1 MSIRIKQFLQ
11 EGAEHLNVL
20 VVEPGM
26 APYEKEING
35 LKEMQATVGGL
46 ITASYPYE
54 EPIAIVSNDESLLF
68 NRSIEGGYGG
78 IFGPFFVCGLAE
90 DSFCSLTPEQMEH
103 FKKKF
108 HQAEILLAVRGNEPI
123 TLKVEPRPHTQPD
136 QPKHPPK
143 TPGR

>member
-1 MSIRIKQFLQ
+1 M
-11 EGAEHLNVL
+11 NVL

-35 LKEMQATVGGL
+35 LEEMQATVGGL
-46 ITASYPYE
+46 ITASYPYKE
-54 EPIAIVSNDESLLF
+54 QVGIVSNDDSIGMGLPF

-78 IFGPFFVCGLAE
+78 IFGTFFVCGLTE

-108 HQAEILLAVRGNEPI
+108 HQAEILIAVKGNTPI
-123 TLKVEPRPHTQPD
+123 TIKVDPHPSTPPEP
-136 QPKHPPK
+136 PKRPPK